1 MQGSAPLLSGKTK
14 NSQKEEKPAGQ
25 GNKPLLPS
33 LSTTSGSATEN
44 LAFTS
49 IVLKPDHT
57 IYAFAIFPCPFLQ
70 KVFSAENPQSDSQAR
85 PHEWR
90 PFLVEPR
97 TWLR

>member
-49 IVLKPDHT
+49 SVLNLEHA
-57 IYAFAIFPCPFLQ
+57 IYAFVIFYCPFMQ
-70 KVFSAENPQSDSQAR
+70 KVFPAEN
-85 PHEWR
+85 
-90 PFLVEPR
+90 
-97 TWLR
+97 T